1 MGDLLSRLTAS
12 DRRVLDRLCDQGDAW
27 VVGGWVR
34 DSLQSLEPGEMDIA
48 TNLRPEVVTELFDK
62 TIPVGAA
69 FGTILVLDEE
79 SEKSWEVTTLRSD
92 GTYGDGRRPDEVEFG
107 DDIIEDL
114 ARRDF
119 TINAM
124 ALDPRSGDLI
134 DEFGGMEDLVAG
146 VVRAVGNAHE
156 RISEDGL
163 RIMRAFRFLD
173 AGKLGSRSLDSELQ
187 AAIGDNLHMLSKVS
201 SERKWAE
208 LSRIMQG
215 TGRTE
220 VIELMA
226 NSNILIQVIPETIFG
241 GASGFERFSGIPA
254 VDLAILC
261 RNDNRSGTKLAGHLK
276 NILRLSNDETSTI
289 SFLHELQIADLNHE
303 VESFRRFNSAL
314 SDSMKQ
320 EVVAYFG
327 KLGEDFAQAA
337 SEVEPLI
344 AGNKPLVGGEDLMQI
359 TGLEAGVRLGRLKGW
374 LHRRQIEDNL
384 GSVDEV
390 LSLIE
395 TVDWQSEEPDT
406 WPALAWP

>member
-163 RIMRAFRFLD
+163 
-173 AGKLGSRSLDSELQ
+173 
-187 AAIGDNLHMLSKVS
+187 
-201 SERKWAE
+201 
-208 LSRIMQG
+208 
-215 TGRTE
+215 
-220 VIELMA
+220 
-226 NSNILIQVIPETIFG
+226 
-241 GASGFERFSGIPA
+241 
-254 VDLAILC
+254 
-261 RNDNRSGTKLAGHLK
+261 
-276 NILRLSNDETSTI
+276 
-289 SFLHELQIADLNHE
+289 
-303 VESFRRFNSAL
+303 
-314 SDSMKQ
+314 
-320 EVVAYFG
+320 
-327 KLGEDFAQAA
+327 
-337 SEVEPLI
+337 
-344 AGNKPLVGGEDLMQI
+344 
-359 TGLEAGVRLGRLKGW
+359 
-374 LHRRQIEDNL
+374 
-384 GSVDEV
+384 
-390 LSLIE
+390 LSLIHI
-395 TVDWQSEEPDT
+395 
-406 WPALAWP
+406 